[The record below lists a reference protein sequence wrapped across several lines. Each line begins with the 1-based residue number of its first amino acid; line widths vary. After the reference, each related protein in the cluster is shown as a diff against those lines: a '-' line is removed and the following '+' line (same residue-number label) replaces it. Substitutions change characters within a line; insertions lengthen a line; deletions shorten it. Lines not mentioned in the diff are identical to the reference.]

1 MPMSKQ
7 RPMKAKSTP
16 ASASSPPESQTQ
28 PNGERIVMSAEE
40 AFAQAQHVGWGPNL
54 PNSDDQIDYSDIPP
68 QDWSGPNVVRGKYR
82 ELALAAQGLI
92 ALDPDIRRAF
102 PDADAVNR
110 ALRGLIEK
118 TPSDRPEPQ

>member
-16 ASASSPPESQTQ
+16 ASASSPPESQTP
-28 PNGERIVMSAEE
+28 PNGELIVMSAEE

-54 PNSDDQIDYSDIPP
+54 PKSDDEIDYSDIPP
-68 QDWSGPNVVRGKYR
+68 QDWSGPNVVRGRYR

-92 ALDPDIRRAF
+92 ALDPDVRRAF

-110 ALRGLIEK
+110 ALRGLIEIAK
-118 TPSDRPEPQ
+118 NAQRST